1 MRGLS
6 EQRRRSMKKHKKI
19 LISVGAVLGAL
30 LLAFGVYI
38 YIRTAKFRVSGELQS
53 VEVSYKHALSGQ
65 LNPLTTS
72 DPEQIEVLRKCL
84 KKALQNNLHA
94 DIQILTAP
102 HDYQITFTYKNGET
116 ETRDY
121 TAYPTGSQKY
131 DNPFRDFYVLF
142 DETET
147 AEAS

>member
-1 MRGLS
+1 
-6 EQRRRSMKKHKKI
+6 MKKHKKI

-30 LLAFGVYI
+30 LLSFGIYVYI
-38 YIRTAKFRVSGELQS
+38 CTAKFRVSGDVQS
-53 VEVSYKHALSGQ
+53 ATMDVVLDHESREIVRTLS
-65 LNPLTTS
+65 TS
-72 DPEQIEVLRKCL
+72 DPEQIAVLLDCI
-84 KKALQNNLHA
+84 KKVCSNNLYANH
-94 DIQILTAP
+94 QIETAP
-102 HDYQITFTYKNGET
+102 HHYQITFTYKNGET

-121 TAYPTGSQKY
+121 TAYPTGKQKY

>member
-1 MRGLS
+1 MEKR
-6 EQRRRSMKKHKKI
+6 KKI

-30 LLAFGVYI
+30 LLSFGIYVYI
-38 YIRTAKFRVSGELQS
+38 CTAKFRVSGDVQF
-53 VEVSYKHALSGQ
+53 VTMDEVLDHESREIVRTLS
-65 LNPLTTS
+65 TS
-72 DPEQIEVLRKCL
+72 DPEQIAVLLNCI
-84 KKALQNNLHA
+84 KKVFSNNWHA
-94 DIQILTAP
+94 DHHIMMAP
-102 HDYQITFTYKNGET
+102 HHYQITFTYKNGET

-142 DETET
+142 DET